1 MPNVPSKYGSKAGS
15 NPKPK
20 NKPRALTATEEDL
33 FKKHEKMHSKK
44 HIDFMKRFL
53 RAGKGCFADSH
64 REAMKAVGK

>member
-1 MPNVPSKYGSKAGS
+1 MARQASQYGSKMGT

-20 NKPRALTATEEDL
+20 NKARALTATETDL

-53 RAGKGCFADSH
+53 RAGKGCFADAH
-64 REAMKAVGK
+64 KAATKAVGK